1 MAKFCEKC
9 GHPLGDSMTFCEKC
23 GHKAAAAC
31 KACGAAMA
39 HGERFCPKCGSP
51 AGASAQEPRP
61 AVSQQGAAAPRSTGF
76 AQPAMP
82 PVTQPNTI
90 RQTAPDYAAP
100 AKKSRTGL
108 FWGLGLGAVAI
119 IAVVVLLLG
128 AGAAYVFWPK
138 TAELKAFPEDLKID
152 PNVIKTNCEY
162 KFHNE
167 IIPANYRSMDYVVY
181 MQCWTDRGRTKL
193 MVTVEIPEFTQKFEQ
208 MVEVSRAETELIIHP
223 PLLENAAKSLKSSR
237 EAQLM
242 VTVTDMNT
250 GEIVKQDTN
259 TIKLYSRNDI
269 LWTDADGTPYSENIL
284 AWVTPEAEEID
295 KMLRD
300 SADSFSELTGGA
312 INSIVGYQE
321 IQGLTHAQIT
331 AYQVCSMMYTL
342 ANQYQ
347 VKYVMAPFSATSG
360 DMQSVKTPTQV
371 IETKG
376 GLCVE
381 TAVTMASAIQRTN
394 MHAVIILLPGHAQV
408 AVETWY
414 NSGEYILI
422 ETTALD
428 AANQGDFNSVV
439 SFLSKD
445 EWSEYMGRDGYVA
458 IDCALAEKLNI
469 KSID

>member
-23 GHKAAAAC
+23 GHKVSTTC
-31 KACGAAMA
+31 NTCGASMA

-51 AGASAQEPRP
+51 AGTLPQQQRP
-61 AVSQQGAAAPRSTGF
+61 TISQQGATAPRSMGV
-76 AQPAMP
+76 APPPPP
-82 PVTQPNTI
+82 PVSQPNAI
-90 RQTAPDYAAP
+90 RQAMPDYAPKAT
-100 AKKSRTGL
+100 KSRAGL

-138 TAELKAFPEDLKID
+138 PAELKPFPEELKID
-152 PNVIKTNCEY
+152 PNVVKTNCEY
-162 KFHNE
+162 KFHDE

-223 PLLENAAKSLKSSR
+223 PLLENVAKSLKSSK

-250 GEIVKQDTN
+250 GEIVKRDTN
-259 TIKLYSRNDI
+259 KVKLYSRNDI
-269 LWTDADGTPYSENIL
+269 LWAGADGTPYSENIL
-284 AWVTPEAEEID
+284 AWVTPEADEID

-312 INSIVGYQE
+312 IDSIVGYQE
-321 IQGLTHAQIT
+321 IKGLTHDEIT

-342 ANQYQ
+342 ANRYQ
-347 VKYVMAPFSATSG
+347 VKYIMAPFSATSA
-360 DMQSVKTPTQV
+360 DMQSVKTPAQV

-408 AVETWY
+408 AVETWT

-428 AANQGDFNSVV
+428 AANKGEFNSVV
-439 SFLSKD
+439 SFLNKE
-445 EWSEYMGRDGYVA
+445 EWQEYMGRDGYVA